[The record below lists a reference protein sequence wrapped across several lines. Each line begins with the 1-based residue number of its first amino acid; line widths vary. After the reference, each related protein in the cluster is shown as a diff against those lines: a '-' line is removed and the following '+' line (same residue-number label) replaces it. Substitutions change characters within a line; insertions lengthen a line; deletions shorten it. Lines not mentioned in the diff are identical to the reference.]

1 MNQDIRSVCCYII
14 GINQKT
20 QFVNTCCIFKL
31 DLLSFFG
38 RSTVIKKMYFMWFNQ
53 YLYTDI
59 EILEVEV
66 QEYQCIRRM
75 KIINGVLGICKD
87 VRKKKQDHSI
97 R

>member
-1 MNQDIRSVCCYII
+1 MQ
-14 GINQKT
+14 
-20 QFVNTCCIFKL
+20 
-31 DLLSFFG
+31 
-38 RSTVIKKMYFMWFNQ
+38 FNQ

>member
-1 MNQDIRSVCCYII
+1 MCFI
-14 GINQKT
+14 
-20 QFVNTCCIFKL
+20 
-31 DLLSFFG
+31 
-38 RSTVIKKMYFMWFNQ
+38 YFIP

-87 VRKKKQDHSI
+87 VKTGSSYTLINLQEYLMTMIISQ
-97 R
+97 

>member
-1 MNQDIRSVCCYII
+1 MCFI
-14 GINQKT
+14 
-20 QFVNTCCIFKL
+20 
-31 DLLSFFG
+31 
-38 RSTVIKKMYFMWFNQ
+38 YFIP

-66 QEYQCIRRM
+66 QAYQCIRRV
-75 KIINGVLGICKD
+75 KIINYVLGICKD

>member
-1 MNQDIRSVCCYII
+1 MCFI
-14 GINQKT
+14 
-20 QFVNTCCIFKL
+20 
-31 DLLSFFG
+31 
-38 RSTVIKKMYFMWFNQ
+38 YFIP